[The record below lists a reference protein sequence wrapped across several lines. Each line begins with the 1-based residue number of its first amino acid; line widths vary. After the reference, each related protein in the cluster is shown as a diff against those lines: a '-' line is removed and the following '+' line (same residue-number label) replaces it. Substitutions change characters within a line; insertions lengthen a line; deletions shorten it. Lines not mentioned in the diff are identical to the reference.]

1 MKTTA
6 TDLYSL
12 KSKAFTKCIR
22 NFETLDNFV
31 AKIIGTFTWN
41 IARM

>member
-6 TDLYSL
+6 TDIYSL
-12 KSKAFTKCIR
+12 KSNAFTKCIR

-31 AKIIGTFTWN
+31 AKIIWVFKL
-41 IARM
+41 